1 MSSNSILKSILFLI
15 AVVCALFFIQ
25 GVRAEDVPPELKGS
39 GLPLPRY
46 VSIST
51 DKAYVRSG
59 PAPRYPVKW
68 IYKKDG
74 FPVEIVQE
82 FDVWRKIRDIDGD
95 EGWINKALLSDKRS
109 IIIKADE
116 AIDMREGFTRDARIM
131 ARLEPGVIAS
141 LQKCNGDWCQISAG
155 GFSGWVERNFLW
167 GIYAK
172 EEIN

>member
-1 MSSNSILKSILFLI
+1 MSRKSILKPILFII
-15 AVVCALFFIQ
+15 AVACALFFIQ
-25 GVRAEDVPPELKGS
+25 GVRGEDVTSEVMGS
-39 GLPLPRY
+39 GQPMPRY

-68 IYKKDG
+68 VYKKDG

-116 AIDMREGFTRDARIM
+116 TVDMREGFTRDARIM
-131 ARLEPGVIAS
+131 ARLEPGVIAV
-141 LQKCNGDWCQISAG
+141 LQKCDQDWCQISTG

-167 GIYAK
+167 GIYDR